1 MLYLLA
7 APAASSWCRGT
18 DRDDPGDTMAKQQP
32 SVHERAAGGSH
43 GDPAGLTG
51 PDPQDT
57 HSSARGTSPE
67 PGTHRRR
74 RGFRM
79 KGEGVPALMAV
90 VVAGVLS
97 AAIHGARKGA

>member
-1 MLYLLA
+1 
-7 APAASSWCRGT
+7 
-18 DRDDPGDTMAKQQP
+18 MAKQQP
-32 SVHERAAGGSH
+32 TVHERAAGGSH
-43 GDPAGLTG
+43 GEPAGLTG
-51 PDPQDT
+51 PDPQGT
-57 HSSARGTSPE
+57 HSPA

>member
-1 MLYLLA
+1 
-7 APAASSWCRGT
+7 
-18 DRDDPGDTMAKQQP
+18 MAQQQP
-32 SVHERAAGGSH
+32 SVHKHEARGSH

-51 PDPQDT
+51 PDPQGT
-57 HSSARGTSPE
+57 HSSAR
-67 PGTHRRR
+67 GTHRRR

-97 AAIHGARKGA
+97 AAIHGADKGA